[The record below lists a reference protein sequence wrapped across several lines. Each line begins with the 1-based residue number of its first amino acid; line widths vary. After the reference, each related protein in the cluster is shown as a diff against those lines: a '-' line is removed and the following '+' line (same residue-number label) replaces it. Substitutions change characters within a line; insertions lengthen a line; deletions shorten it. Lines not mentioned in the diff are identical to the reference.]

1 MAFALVCAMSSSK
14 GTDPRDDGPNP
25 PFPKQ
30 QQHAPGSEAEMEPR
44 PDYGESSYVGHG
56 RLKGKKALI
65 TGGDS
70 GIGRAV
76 ALAFAREGAD
86 VAFSFVADAENDD
99 AAVTTQLIRHEDRT
113 ALAVGIDLDDHHAC
127 RQLVDR
133 TVSELG
139 TIDILVNNAA
149 VQEKSLDRFEDLTPE
164 RIERTFAVNVFAQFH
179 LTRAALP
186 KMSPGASIINTAS
199 IQAFDPSPNILDYA
213 VTKAAIVNFTKG
225 LSRELVDRGIRV
237 NAVAPGP
244 VWTPLIVQSFDAE
257 KVSKF
262 GSNNPMGRPAQPAEL
277 APAYVFLASN
287 ESRFITGEVL
297 AVTGGRFTS

>member
-1 MAFALVCAMSSSK
+1 MLSSK
-14 GTDPRDDGPNP
+14 DADPREGGTKP

-30 QQHAPGSEAEMEPR
+30 QQDAPGKEAEMHPQ

-56 RLKGKKALI
+56 RLQGKKALI

-86 VAFSFVADAENDD
+86 VAFSFVADAENQDS
-99 AAVTTQLIRHEDRT
+99 ALTTSLIRDENRS
-113 ALAVGIDLDDHHAC
+113 ALAIGVHLEEPRECQRLIEK
-127 RQLVDR
+127 
-133 TVSELG
+133 TVAELG
-139 TIDILVNNAA
+139 AIDILVNNAA

-164 RIERTFAVNVFAQFH
+164 RIERTFAVNVFAMFH
-179 LTRAALP
+179 LVRAALP
-186 KMSPGASIINTAS
+186 TMKPGASVINTTS

-213 VTKAAIVNFTKG
+213 VTKGAIVNFTKG
-225 LSRELVDRGIRV
+225 LSRELIERGIRV

-244 VWTPLIVQSFDAE
+244 VWTPLIVQSFEPE
-257 KVSKF
+257 KVAKF
-262 GSNNPMGRPAQPAEL
+262 GESSPTGRPAQPAEL

-287 ESRFITGEVL
+287 EARFITGEVL
-297 AVTGGRFTS
+297 AVTGGRFTN